1 MMLFFAAVACLTIAG
16 GIHDSIFNNFLSDT
30 FSLSADQR
38 GWLEF
43 PRELPGL
50 LVVLM
55 SGILCMLPVTRVGM
69 VAAWI
74 FAAGMVGMAAFG
86 DVFSSML
93 GMMILGSAGL
103 HLSQPVGS
111 SVILALSDDHNRGK
125 RMGQAGAAGTIGIV
139 LGTGLVWLFFDKQ
152 TPAYRTGFL
161 MVAVMCLFAGAFY
174 AVMKVP
180 HLDQPRAR
188 LVVRKRFWLYY
199 LLEFIFGARK
209 QIFITFGPWVLIR
222 VYGLP
227 ATSIAGLLMIAAII
241 GIVFNPL
248 AGIAIDRFGERT
260 VMICDGLVLA
270 IVCIG
275 YGYAAFLTDDAVH
288 ARWLACVCFVFDDL
302 LFALGAARA
311 IYLSRLAADPQELNA
326 TLALGVSV
334 NHIASMTI
342 PAVAGAVWVGF
353 GYERVFLAAAVF
365 ALGISLIST
374 RVPPKPRLRTADTFL
389 PGVK

>member
-86 DVFSSML
+86 GVFSSML

-125 RMGQAGAAGTIGIV
+125 RMGQAGAAGTVGIV

-180 HLDQPRAR
+180 HLDQPRPR

-199 LLEFIFGARK
+199 LLEFLFGARK

-227 ATSIAGLLMIAAII
+227 ATSIAGLLMIAALI
-241 GIVFNPL
+241 GIVFKPL

-270 IVCIG
+270 LVCLG
-275 YGYAAFLTDDAVH
+275 YGYAAFLTGNPVH

-311 IYLSRLAADPQELNA
+311 IYLSRLSADPQELNA

-353 GYERVFLAAAVF
+353 GYERVFFAAAVF
-365 ALGISLIST
+365 ALGISVVST
-374 RVPPKPRLRTADTFL
+374 QVPPKPRLRTADVFL
-389 PGVK
+389 PGAK